1 MGSQRQRVGEKPA
14 PGAGYG
20 EGEWTEATQVRKLE
34 NSGCQEA
41 AGGSAF
47 EEEFLFSDGR
57 DLGAVECGGK
67 LLQRRG

>member
-1 MGSQRQRVGEKPA
+1 MGEKPA

-41 AGGSAF
+41 GGESAF
-47 EEEFLFSDGR
+47 EEEFVFRWERLRHSGVLR
-57 DLGAVECGGK
+57 ETLAEEG
-67 LLQRRG
+67 